1 MKLTDSVIVHVAK
14 LLQLSMLTGTD
25 IVDHMRMISLVEREG
40 FLFLD
45 EDYETMSEQN
55 ILKMIKE
62 VESIQSTEQST
73 EY

>member
-25 IVDHMRMISLVEREG
+25 IVDHMRMISLTEREG

-45 EDYETMSEQN
+45 EDYEALSEQN
-55 ILKMIKE
+55 ILKMIRE
-62 VESIQSTEQST
+62 VETIQSAE
-73 EY
+73 

>member
-25 IVDHMRMISLVEREG
+25 IVDHMRMISLTEREG

-45 EDYETMSEQN
+45 EDYEKMSEQN
-55 ILKMIKE
+55 IIKMLKE
-62 VESIQSTEQST
+62 VESIQSAEF
-73 EY
+73 

>member
-62 VESIQSTEQST
+62 VESIQSTE
-73 EY
+73 Y